1 MHLIASLAAVI
12 APAFLISL
20 AGYLWAR
27 RGLPFDQIMVTHMIT
42 LVGAPCLVFSIFT
55 KMQMSTAAFAAMG
68 GASLACLVLF
78 GITGTIGLRL
88 AGLSTKVYLPSLIF
102 PNVGNMGIPICLFA
116 FGEQGMAMAMVYFA
130 VTVIGQF
137 TIGVALASGE
147 FRIGALLKLPFIYV
161 TLVALAFNAFAIQ
174 PPSWLTNT
182 ADVAGGLT
190 VPLMLMALGAAL
202 AQLKVD
208 NVKRAVVMSLIRLL
222 LGAAG
227 GWLVARL
234 FGLEG
239 AALGVLVIQ
248 SAMPVA
254 VFNYLF
260 ASLYHNEPEEVA
272 GMVLVSTALAYVG
285 LPLLV
290 AALT

>member
-1 MHLIASLAAVI
+1 MHLITNLAAVI

-27 RGLPFDQIMVTHMIT
+27 RGLPFDQTMITHMIT
-42 LVGAPCLVFSIFT
+42 LIGAPCLVFSIFT
-55 KMQMSTAAFAAMG
+55 KMRMSGAAFATMG
-68 GASLACLVLF
+68 GASTACLVLF
-78 GITGTIGLRL
+78 GVAGAIGLRA
-88 AGLSTKVYLPSLIF
+88 AGLSSKVYLPSLIF

-116 FGEQGMAMAMVYFA
+116 FGEQGMALAMVYFA
-130 VTVIGQF
+130 VTIIGQF

-147 FRIGALLKLPFIYV
+147 FRIGALLRLPFIYV
-161 TLVALAFNAFAIQ
+161 TVIALALNAFEVR
-174 PPSWLTNT
+174 PPAWLTNT

-190 VPLMLMALGAAL
+190 VPLMLMALGVAL

-208 NVKRAVVMSLIRLL
+208 NVGRAVAMSLVRLL
-222 LGAAG
+222 LGGAG

-239 AALGVLVIQ
+239 AALGVLVVQ

-272 GMVLVSTALAYVG
+272 GMVLVSTALAYLG

>member
-1 MHLIASLAAVI
+1 MLLISNLAAVI

-27 RGLPFDQIMVTHMIT
+27 RGLPFDQIMVTHLMT

-55 KMQMSTAAFAAMG
+55 KMQMPPEAFAKMV
-68 GASLACLVLF
+68 GASVACLVLF
-78 GITGTIGLRL
+78 ALVGTIGLRL
-88 AGLSTKVYLPSLIF
+88 AGLSSRVYLPSLIF

-116 FGEQGMAMAMVYFA
+116 FGERGMALAMVYFA
-130 VTVIGQF
+130 VTLVGQF
-137 TIGVALASGE
+137 TVGVAVAAGQ
-147 FRIGALLKLPFIYV
+147 FRIGALMKLPFLY
-161 TLVALAFNAFAIQ
+161 VALAALALNVLGVR
-174 PPSWLTNT
+174 PPAWLANT
-182 ADVAGGLT
+182 ADLAGGIT
-190 VPLMLMALGAAL
+190 VPMMLMALGAAL

-208 NVKRAVVMSLIRLL
+208 NLRRAVAMSLARLL

-227 GWLVARL
+227 GWTVARL
-234 FGLEG
+234 FGFEE
-239 AALGVLVIQ
+239 AALGVVVIQ

-260 ASLYHNEPEEVA
+260 AALYDNKPEEAA
-272 GMVLVSTALAYVG
+272 GMVLVSTALAYLG

-290 AALT
+290 AVLT